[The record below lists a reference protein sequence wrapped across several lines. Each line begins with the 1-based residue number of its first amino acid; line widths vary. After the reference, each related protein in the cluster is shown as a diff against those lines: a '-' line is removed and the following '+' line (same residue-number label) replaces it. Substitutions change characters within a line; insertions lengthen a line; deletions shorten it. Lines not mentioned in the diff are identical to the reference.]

1 MHAYLPASTFA
12 LPSRPCWRVPSTSE
26 VCCSQTPLSSLHPCP
41 CRRCLANTPRP
52 SQPLTKWSRAT
63 KPDSL
68 RCKTTSITPKYKSST
83 TSTCSCARGTP
94 HSAAIVSGLP
104 HHSRVPSRNII
115 RHHVIFTTNCTCE
128 PFNKHA
134 CPRYLSLPRRPH
146 VSSFLF
152 TNAVSHFVRIGCSD
166 LHELIS
172 PRLPNELYFLL
183 CQGGILPQVVN
194 NLLSGALLEA
204 PPLVP
209 ARQGDLTSNAH

>member
-1 MHAYLPASTFA
+1 MLTHRVHR
-12 LPSRPCWRVPSTSE
+12 SRLRNGQGLQNRTHCGAKPHQSPPSTKAQLRRSVHAHE
-26 VCCSQTPLSSLHPCP
+26 V
-41 CRRCLANTPRP
+41 RRIR
-52 SQPLTKWSRAT
+52 
-63 KPDSL
+63 L
-68 RCKTTSITPKYKSST
+68 RDC
-83 TSTCSCARGTP
+83 
-94 HSAAIVSGLP
+94 SGLP

-209 ARQGDLTSNAH
+209 ARQGVQYPLDANSPQCALVW